1 MARYNGREDAELE
14 RSFRSVAGKYARKKQ
29 KKKNS
34 SVAVGIVVAGLVLLV
49 AVIGIIFTVIGKTN
63 KSNEPASLNMTI
75 AGLDI
80 SGMSKKEVLEAVEQR
95 FADTYDTK
103 TMTLT
108 VGEDSVKLSPELTG
122 ASLDAKDYVDALFFS
137 ADPTLVRLSDYL
149 NLDKDAIVNALQP
162 IANENTATLENGS
175 ITTKGI
181 LPDLAEKLEN
191 VEHMILVV
199 KWVLPAQI

>member
-80 SGMSKKEVLEAVEQR
+80 SGMSKKEVLEA
-95 FADTYDTK
+95 
-103 TMTLT
+103 
-108 VGEDSVKLSPELTG
+108 
-122 ASLDAKDYVDALFFS
+122 
-137 ADPTLVRLSDYL
+137 
-149 NLDKDAIVNALQP
+149 
-162 IANENTATLENGS
+162 ATLCRH
-175 ITTKGI
+175 I
-181 LPDLAEKLEN
+181 
-191 VEHMILVV
+191 
-199 KWVLPAQI
+199 